1 MNSELITALKLI
13 SKERG
18 IKVEVLADAIEA
30 ALINAYKKN
39 YNTNCNVRA
48 NLDRETGNIEIWASK
63 TVVETVEDPLS
74 EISLE
79 NAKKVN
85 PLFQVGDVVEEEA
98 NTKEFGRI
106 AAQTAKQVV
115 MQRIR
120 EAEQGAIFEEYAEKE
135 NEVLTA
141 IVQRVEKNGVYVELG
156 KTDGM
161 IPFSEIINGENYN
174 HNDRLKVYVLKV
186 NKDTKGPQIIVS
198 RTHPGLVKRLFELEI
213 PEIQS
218 GIVQIKS
225 IAREAGARTKIAVA
239 STDPQVDAVGACVGQ
254 RGVRVERIVEELHNE
269 KMDIIEWD
277 PDIAVYIAKALGPAK
292 VVMVFINEAEKAAR
306 VIVPDGQLS
315 LAIGKEGQNARLAAK
330 LTGWKID
337 IKSQSQANQEIAE
350 SEGSGEEAV
359 LDGEED
365 PFSDLGEGEE

>member
-115 MQRIR
+115 M
-120 EAEQGAIFEEYAEKE
+120 
-135 NEVLTA
+135 
-141 IVQRVEKNGVYVELG
+141 
-156 KTDGM
+156 
-161 IPFSEIINGENYN
+161 
-174 HNDRLKVYVLKV
+174 
-186 NKDTKGPQIIVS
+186 
-198 RTHPGLVKRLFELEI
+198 
-213 PEIQS
+213 
-218 GIVQIKS
+218 
-225 IAREAGARTKIAVA
+225 
-239 STDPQVDAVGACVGQ
+239 
-254 RGVRVERIVEELHNE
+254 
-269 KMDIIEWD
+269 
-277 PDIAVYIAKALGPAK
+277 
-292 VVMVFINEAEKAAR
+292 
-306 VIVPDGQLS
+306 
-315 LAIGKEGQNARLAAK
+315 
-330 LTGWKID
+330 
-337 IKSQSQANQEIAE
+337 
-350 SEGSGEEAV
+350 
-359 LDGEED
+359 
-365 PFSDLGEGEE
+365 

>member
-120 EAEQGAIFEEYAEKE
+120 EAEQGAIFEDYAEKE

-350 SEGSGEEAV
+350 SEGSGEEAA